1 MILKTDIKVQ
11 SGLLGLW
18 WRSSYNFHIH
28 IIRNNPGKVTGFRD
42 LMLQV
47 FQNSFSQKVPHD

>member
-28 IIRNNPGKVTGFRD
+28 IIRKNPGKVTGFRD

-47 FQNSFSQKVPHD
+47 FQNYH

>member
-28 IIRNNPGKVTGFRD
+28 IIRKNPGKVTGFQD
-42 LMLQV
+42 Y
-47 FQNSFSQKVPHD
+47 FQLFSGYYVSRIIASS